1 MVATA
6 CKGEVEAGGEEKKAE
21 EEEGLASISAK
32 GTETQAT
39 NGINEINEKKMLE
52 QHSTD
57 NM

>member
-21 EEEGLASISAK
+21 EEGLASISAK
-32 GTETQAT
+32 RTETQAT